1 MVAMTVEKS
10 VEVMD
15 FQKVERMDYCWVEVK
30 VVQLA
35 AKWVVKLVKLQALH
49 LVAKLAAPTV
59 SLMEQWSA
67 EWKVYRSVFQWAARK
82 VVKKVREKVVELV

>member
-1 MVAMTVEKS
+1 MTVEKS

-35 AKWVVKLVKLQALH
+35 AKWVVKLVKL
-49 LVAKLAAPTV
+49 
-59 SLMEQWSA
+59 
-67 EWKVYRSVFQWAARK
+67 
-82 VVKKVREKVVELV
+82 